1 MEKGSDGKGGLSS
14 TFSVCFLE
22 GRHRI
27 DQMFTVCDPSE
38 EKFQNTKMVSL
49 STGSSLDTFR

>member
-1 MEKGSDGKGGLSS
+1 VTEVLEAMEKGSDGKGGLSS

-38 EKFQNTKMVSL
+38 EKF
-49 STGSSLDTFR
+49 